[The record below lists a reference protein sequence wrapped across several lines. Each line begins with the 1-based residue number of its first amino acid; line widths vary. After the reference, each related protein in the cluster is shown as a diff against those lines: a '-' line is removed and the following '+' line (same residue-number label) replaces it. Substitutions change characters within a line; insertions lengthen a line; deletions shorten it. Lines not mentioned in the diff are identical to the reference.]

1 MHVVL
6 VGWYVP
12 GITENMLHKS
22 RQFKKKPGTGVLYI
36 ATFTVRALRYVVHC

>member
-1 MHVVL
+1 VTVNVRVMHVVL

-22 RQFKKKPGTGVLYI
+22 RQFKKNQEPVFCI
-36 ATFTVRALRYVVHC
+36 